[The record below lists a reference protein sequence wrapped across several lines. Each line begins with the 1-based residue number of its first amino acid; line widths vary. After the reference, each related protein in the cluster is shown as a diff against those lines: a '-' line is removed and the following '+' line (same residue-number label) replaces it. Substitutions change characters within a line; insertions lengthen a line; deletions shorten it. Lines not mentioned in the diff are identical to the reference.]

1 MVQSE
6 VELGGHEQHGRGAG
20 FVSDR
25 ASGEILQAIGWQQ
38 SAPSLTFPNQ
48 HYRSARRCSP
58 HDLSHSAPERF
69 DKVTSE
75 LFFCTRKY
83 FSIELFQFGEQ
94 LQPTASCYC
103 SLQCV
108 QAAAG
113 QDF

>member
-25 ASGEILQAIGWQQ
+25 AAGEILQAVGWQQ

-48 HYRSARRCSP
+48 HYRSARRCAP

-83 FSIELFQFGEQ
+83 FFN
-94 LQPTASCYC
+94 
-103 SLQCV
+103 
-108 QAAAG
+108 
-113 QDF
+113 